1 MFILSSSSPAV
12 DLALSHLAIHLV
24 LVEYFY
30 ADFDLASV
38 RELDTVRHQ
47 VINDDTEPLVIDGNQ
62 EILDLVLNFDDIV
75 DLSES
80 DVILEEIED
89 IVKLLRDVDL
99 LVVWLELILAD
110 LGHLQDIVRCEH
122 QLLEADTDHLHIFL
136 SGVIETSDLIRHLF
150 VQLDKGVEGRKEIVG
165 YGVDQNV

>member
-1 MFILSSSSPAV
+1 MFILSSSGPAV

-24 LVEYFY
+24 LVQYFY
-30 ADFDLASV
+30 TDFDLASV
-38 RELDTVRHQ
+38 CELDTIGHQ

-62 EILDLVLNFDDIV
+62 EILDLVLNFDNIV

-89 IVKLLRDVDL
+89 IVELLRDVYL
-99 LVVWLELILAD
+99 LVIWLELILAD
-110 LGHLQDIVRCEH
+110 LGHLKDIVRGEY

-136 SGVIETSDLIRHLF
+136 GGIIKPSNLIRHLF
-150 VQLDKGVEGRKEIVG
+150 VQLDKSVQRRKEVVS